1 MASPEIED
9 GPDGPLTG
17 HPRALRPLTG
27 ELIAA
32 VLTHRGYAVVAEPD
46 GALVG
51 RWERNLIWFH
61 RRGATGELLQVRTVA
76 APRFGIDRVPELHA
90 FCNTWNHDRL
100 WPKAYVH
107 VADDGAAQVC
117 GEVTTDLERGVTPHQ
132 LDRLVDCGV
141 TTGCQLAD
149 AVAELPGGSVR

>member
-9 GPDGPLTG
+9 GPDGPLAG
-17 HPRALRPLTG
+17 HPQELRPLTG

-32 VLTHRGYAVVAEPD
+32 VLGHRGYAVVEEPD

-61 RRGATGELLQVRTVA
+61 RRGAAGELLQVRTVVA
-76 APRFGIDRVPELHA
+76 HHFGIERVTELHA
-90 FCNTWNHDRL
+90 FCNAWNHDRL

-107 VADDGAAQVC
+107 VADDGSAQVC

-149 AVAELPGGSVR
+149 AVDELAGGTLR